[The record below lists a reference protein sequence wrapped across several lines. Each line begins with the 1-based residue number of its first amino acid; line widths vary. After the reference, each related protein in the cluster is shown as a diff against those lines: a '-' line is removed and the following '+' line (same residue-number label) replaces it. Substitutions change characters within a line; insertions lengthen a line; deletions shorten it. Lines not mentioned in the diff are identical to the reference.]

1 MSSDVLPIIGLNNP
15 SGSDPRTRRAIAD
28 LVRSMV
34 HSRRGISRIAVVEWV
49 QQFVEGGDQKDSAAA
64 VEDVIESLCELHD
77 IGFGTIRGEPVLI
90 ALPERRVALP
100 DGEIIA
106 LGDHGIVTDAPSDL
120 LFPQVETGATAALI
134 DLLESLGDAT
144 RPSNTGALSA
154 KGRWTVPDAMPTA
167 LRRALML
174 CGAFDPV
181 SQEWSISEAN
191 AAFLNEWFSL
201 TDPVESAGETSSP
214 DTSQYRVSQA
224 PPSMRMVVEA
234 GPGSGKTHV
243 ACERVIGLVQAEG
256 LAPSRILMLSFT
268 RIAVAELR
276 TRIAARLPDIPDAAA
291 LQIRTFD
298 SFAARLLS
306 VSGHGSSGGF
316 DAKIRAATQL
326 LRSGDPLVAD
336 AIGQLEHVII
346 DEAQDLVGDRKALC
360 EALVDLLHTDCGVTV
375 FGDFAQAIYG
385 YQRRDRTGATFLTE
399 IETRAGFV
407 PDRLE
412 HDHRTKTE
420 ALRMMFRTARET
432 LRADAGG
439 SRETYFSVRGQIQ
452 AAALEK
458 EVAPFATHP
467 ATTRGL
473 ILTRSR
479 RALFTAAEALRAE
492 GRRFRLRLPDRPLR
506 IEPWIGA
513 TLGGIKSSEQISRQ
527 AFDDLYDALYPTA
540 ARGAEDCWKVLKEL
554 DGSGGETVVAGHIA
568 ETLED
573 PPLELL
579 SDHQG
584 STGPLLSTIHAI
596 KGHED
601 QRVMLLLTR
610 APYGDKVDWGEEAR
624 TLYVGAT
631 RASTELRTGW
641 VNPAKFYKSGKPERY
656 WAPHADHRAI
666 EIGIEGDLIDWR
678 DFLQTGQVADPQETI
693 SAIWRAAAVE
703 APAEAVSDAGGRL
716 VLRRVGEDLSLGCL
730 SPEFAE
736 LLQLIRQTEPD
747 ASLPERISG
756 FSIVGATT
764 VVVPGNAGE
773 ASTLALMPLLGGF
786 ARVPR

>member
-1 MSSDVLPIIGLNNP
+1 M
-15 SGSDPRTRRAIAD
+15 A
-28 LVRSMV
+28 
-34 HSRRGISRIAVVEWV
+34 
-49 QQFVEGGDQKDSAAA
+49 
-64 VEDVIESLCELHD
+64 
-77 IGFGTIRGEPVLI
+77 
-90 ALPERRVALP
+90 
-100 DGEIIA
+100 
-106 LGDHGIVTDAPSDL
+106 
-120 LFPQVETGATAALI
+120 
-134 DLLESLGDAT
+134 
-144 RPSNTGALSA
+144 
-154 KGRWTVPDAMPTA
+154 
-167 LRRALML
+167 
-174 CGAFDPV
+174 
-181 SQEWSISEAN
+181 
-191 AAFLNEWFSL
+191 
-201 TDPVESAGETSSP
+201 
-214 DTSQYRVSQA
+214 
-224 PPSMRMVVEA
+224 VEA

-256 LAPSRILMLSFT
+256 LVPSRILLLSFT

-276 TRIAARLPDIPDAAA
+276 ARIAARLADAPHAAA

-306 VSGHGSSGGF
+306 ASGHGSSGGF
-316 DAKIRAATQL
+316 DANVRAATQL

-336 AIGQLEHVII
+336 AVGQLEHVII

-385 YQRRDRTGATFLTE
+385 YQRRDKTGATFLTE
-399 IETRAGFV
+399 IGTRAGFV
-407 PDRLE
+407 SDRLE

-420 ALRMMFRTARET
+420 ALRTMFRTARET
-432 LRADAGG
+432 LRADTGG
-439 SRETYFSVRGQIQ
+439 SRETYFNVRGQIQ

-458 EVAPFATHP
+458 DITAFSTHP
-467 ATTRGL
+467 STTRGL

-492 GRRFRLRLPDRPLR
+492 GRRFRLRLPDRPMK

-513 TLGGIKSSEQISRQ
+513 TLGGIRAWERISRQ
-527 AFDDLYDALYPTA
+527 AFCELHEALYPA
-540 ARGAEDCWKVLKEL
+540 EPRAAEDCWEALLDL
-554 DGSGGETVVAGHIA
+554 DGSGSDTIVAGHIA
-568 ETLED
+568 DALEN

-584 STGPLLSTIHAI
+584 SGGPLLSTIHAI
-596 KGHED
+596 KGRED

-610 APYGDKVDWGEEAR
+610 APYRDKVDWGEEAR

-641 VNPAKFYKSGKPERY
+641 VNQGKFYKSGKPERY

-666 EIGIEGDLIDWR
+666 EVGLEGDLIDWR

-703 APAEAVSDAGGRL
+703 APAEAVLHAGGRL
-716 VLRRVGEDLSLGCL
+716 VLRWVGEGLSLGCL
-730 SPEFAE
+730 SPRFAE

-747 ASLPERISG
+747 APLPERISG

-773 ASTLALMPLLGGF
+773 ASTLALVPLLGGF